1 VGDQREDQD
10 QVEDQDQQ
18 ADDEGLAF
26 DEEPPPEKV
35 QEIEQERGR
44 RLDPENRPENAV
56 VDNTDTT
63 LPTVEEFAEMNKAE
77 ESEGSAGTADPS
89 EKFRE
94 NPPSEDEVKEIEE
107 ERARRTDPANRPD
120 NTEVD
125 NTGDNM
131 PDIAK
136 G

>member
-1 VGDQREDQD
+1 MGKDNDGQDPEQASGDDI
-10 QVEDQDQQ
+10 
-18 ADDEGLAF
+18 AF
-26 DEEPPPEKV
+26 DEQPPPEKV
-35 QEIEQERGR
+35 EEIEQERQR

-63 LPTVEEFAEMNKAE
+63 LPTVEEFAELNKAE
-77 ESEGSAGTADPS
+77 EAEGPAGTADPS
-89 EKFRE
+89 QTFRE

-107 ERARRTDPANRPD
+107 ERKRRTDPANRPE

-131 PDIAK
+131 PDVAK
-136 G
+136 D